1 MNGLNNK
8 AKQVLKTPFFKNIVT
23 QLLGT
28 GIAQLI
34 PVLATLL
41 LAKLYNPTDFA
52 LYTNFIAVSAVL
64 MVMVG
69 GNYHFAIVLPRQ
81 NVIVKEKHS
90 VFRAWTTGVSN
101 PFCSPC
107 FNTSVSV

>member
-8 AKQVLKTPFFKNIVT
+8 TKQVLKTPFFKNIVT

-41 LAKLYNPTDFA
+41 LAKLYNPADFA

-69 GNYHFAIVLPRQ
+69 GNYHFAIVLPKKD
-81 NVIVKEKHS
+81 NDKEDKS
-90 VFRAWTTGVSN
+90 SSKKPSN
-101 PFCSPC
+101 DP
-107 FNTSVSV
+107 